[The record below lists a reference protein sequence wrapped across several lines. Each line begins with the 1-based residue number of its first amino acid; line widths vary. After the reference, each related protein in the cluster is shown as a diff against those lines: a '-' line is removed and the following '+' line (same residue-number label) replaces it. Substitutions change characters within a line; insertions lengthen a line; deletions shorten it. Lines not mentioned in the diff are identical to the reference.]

1 MDVAMVCLGNICRSP
16 MAESVASALV
26 LEAGLADL
34 VSVES
39 FGTASYHVGERAHP
53 QADAALRRRGW
64 PAGHHRARHLQR
76 RDLARLDLVLCAD
89 QANLADVCRL
99 AGPAGLTELAVADL
113 RKGALRAEVPRMPP
127 GPRGDAGPPASSS
140 LGAGT
145 ARAPQV
151 ALLRS
156 LDPDPDPHPDT
167 GLGDAEVPDPWG
179 GPDADFDHA
188 LDLIER
194 ACRGLVAYL
203 ADHGR

>member
-1 MDVAMVCLGNICRSP
+1 MDIAMVCLGNICRSP
-16 MAESVASALV
+16 MAESVAGALV
-26 LEAGLADL
+26 REAGLADF

-39 FGTASYHVGERAHP
+39 FGTAAYHVGERAHP

-76 RDLARLDLVLCAD
+76 RDLVRLDLVLCAD
-89 QANLADVCRL
+89 QANLADVRRL
-99 AGPAGLTELAVADL
+99 AGPAGVTELAVADL
-113 RKGALRAEVPRMPP
+113 LMEGLRAEVPRTPP
-127 GPRGDAGPPASSS
+127 GGGDGAIPPVPSL
-140 LGAGT
+140 LGAGSSGS
-145 ARAPQV
+145 PHV

-156 LDPDPDPHPDT
+156 FDPGTGPD
-167 GLGDAEVPDPWG
+167 DAEVPDPWG

-203 ADHGR
+203 ADYGR

>member
-16 MAESVASALV
+16 MAESVAGALV
-26 LEAGLADL
+26 REAGLADL

-89 QANLADVCRL
+89 QANLADVRRL
-99 AGPAGLTELAVADL
+99 AGPTGVTVLAVADL
-113 RKGALRAEVPRMPP
+113 RMDAPRAEAPRTPP
-127 GPRGDAGPPASSS
+127 GERGDARGRAPSS
-140 LGAGT
+140 LGEGSAG
-145 ARAPQV
+145 APHV

-156 LDPDPDPHPDT
+156 FDPDT
-167 GLGDAEVPDPWG
+167 GTGGAEVPDPWG

-203 ADHGR
+203 AGRGR